1 MHGSLEHDHDFDL
14 VIDPI
19 SKIEGHAEL
28 DIKVR
33 NSKVEDLKLKVNEN
47 KRFYTQAIRG
57 KHYNSVPQLVSRI
70 CGTCSIA
77 HLNCSIEAFENALA
91 IEPSE
96 QTILLRK
103 LTMYGLNIRDHAM
116 HLYLF
121 SLPDLFGKDSIL
133 ELEGK
138 DEKWIKDC
146 FDVKASGNSLSTL
159 VLGRAVHGM
168 FAMIG
173 SYAKLPEKSSMKEV
187 SKKLL
192 EVRDKVIDLV
202 ELFYEKEL
210 NFESP
215 SNYVCLGSEDFDFLS
230 GEIISSE
237 GYCIPE
243 KHYWSHVERVIL
255 PYSQSTGFKF
265 EGQRYRVGALSRLN
279 LNRGSLNKKTKKD
292 CSKFLSC
299 FPSHDVFH
307 NNLAQAIEIVHCIDS
322 SIDLLESL
330 EFKQEEKPLPKKI
343 GGKGIGA
350 IEAPRG
356 LLYYMVEID
365 EKGIIK
371 HAEICTPS
379 QQNQINMEHDLKELI
394 PLYLDQGKE
403 KVRLELERLIR
414 AYDPCFSCA
423 SHFLKINWR

>member
-1 MHGSLEHDHDFDL
+1 MHGSLDHHDDFDL
-14 VIDPI
+14 TIDPI

-33 NSKVEDLKLKVNEN
+33 NGKVEDLKLKVNEN
-47 KRFYTQAIRG
+47 KRFYTQAVRG
-57 KHYNSVPQLVSRI
+57 KPYNSVPQLVSRI

-77 HLNCSIEAFENALA
+77 HLNCSIEAFENALG

-96 QTILLRK
+96 QAMLLRK
-103 LTMYGLNIRDHAM
+103 LSMFGLNIRDHAM

-121 SLPDLFGKDSIL
+121 SLPDVFGKDSIL
-133 ELEGK
+133 EFQGSE
-138 DEKWIKDC
+138 EKWIADC
-146 FDVKASGNSLSTL
+146 FQMKAAGNALSTL
-159 VLGRAVHGM
+159 ILGRAVHGM

-173 SYAKLPEKSSMKEV
+173 GYAKFPEKAAMKEV
-187 SKKLL
+187 KEKLGS
-192 EVRDKVIDLV
+192 VREKAIDLIEV
-202 ELFYEKEL
+202 FYE
-210 NFESP
+210 NDSSFESL
-215 SNYVCLGSEDFDFLS
+215 SNYVSLGSESFDFLT

-243 KHYWSHVERVIL
+243 KHYWDHVQRVII
-255 PYSQSTGFKF
+255 PYSQSTGFEF
-265 EGQRYRVGALSRLN
+265 EGQRYMVGALSRFN

-299 FPSHDVFH
+299 FPSKDVFD

-322 SIDLLESL
+322 AMEILESA
-330 EFKQEEKPLPKKI
+330 EFKQEQKPLPKKQE
-343 GGKGIGA
+343 GKGIGA

-356 LLYYMVEID
+356 LLYYTVEID
-365 EKGIIK
+365 KNGIIR

-379 QQNQINMEHDLKELI
+379 QQNQINMENDLKNVVLA
-394 PLYLDQGKE
+394 YLGNGKE
-403 KVRLELERLIR
+403 RVALELEKLIR

-423 SHFLKINWR
+423 SHFLKINWK